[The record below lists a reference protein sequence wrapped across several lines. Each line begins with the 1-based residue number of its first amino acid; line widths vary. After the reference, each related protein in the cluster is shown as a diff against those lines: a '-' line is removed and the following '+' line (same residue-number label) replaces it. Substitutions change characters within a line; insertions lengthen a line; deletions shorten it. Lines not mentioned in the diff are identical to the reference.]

1 MSVSVINKKNFELL
15 IDIIED
21 QGPMMIEQ
29 QSDMIE
35 DHYHT
40 KLSHTKPD
48 LIRCFAHMLS
58 MKADLIEAVELSEK
72 YRDETCLI
80 GEPNKFIVEKIRK
93 DLNGLDLRNPKNNE
107 PVKFTDKPIK
117 FTNSKHKLKIN

>member
-1 MSVSVINKKNFELL
+1 MSVINKKNFELL

-21 QGPMMIEQ
+21 QGPTMIEQ
-29 QSDMIE
+29 HSDMIE

-40 KLSHTKPD
+40 MLSHTKPD
-48 LIRCFAHMLS
+48 LIRCFANILS

-107 PVKFTDKPIK
+107 PIK
-117 FTNSKHKLKIN
+117 FDKNKNKTN

>member
-1 MSVSVINKKNFELL
+1 MGINLKCINKKNFELL

-21 QGPMMIEQ
+21 QGPLMIDQ
-29 QSDMIE
+29 HSDMIE

-40 KLSHTKPD
+40 KMSHTKPD
-48 LIRCFAHMLS
+48 LIRCFANILS

-93 DLNGLDLRNPKNNE
+93 DLNGLDQKMSNNFIGQLIYGF
-107 PVKFTDKPIK
+107 KKGD
-117 FTNSKHKLKIN
+117 

>member
-1 MSVSVINKKNFELL
+1 MSVINKTNFELL

-21 QGPMMIEQ
+21 QGPLMIDQ
-29 QSDMIE
+29 HSDMIE

-40 KLSHTKPD
+40 KMSHTKPD
-48 LIRCFAHMLS
+48 LIRCFANILS

-93 DLNGLDLRNPKNNE
+93 DLNGLDLRNLKHNDSKVTNKLYTINNKKKE
-107 PVKFTDKPIK
+107 
-117 FTNSKHKLKIN
+117 IN